1 MPKSDNKHYP
11 PSRLA
16 GLKPYKKGQSGNP
29 KGRPPTPPE
38 IKEALQGHSL
48 EAVNKAYDLMMNS
61 TNEMVQLKAT
71 EMFLSPF
78 VSKAAQKVDIDH
90 QVTHNM
96 SDLIAKMNA
105 SMAAV
110 GQDTEVIDVTPVENI
125 SPKKPDASL

>member
-1 MPKSDNKHYP
+1 MPKSDNKNYP
-11 PSRLA
+11 ASRLA

-38 IKEALQGHSL
+38 IKEALQGHSI

-71 EMFLSPF
+71 EMFLAPF
-78 VSKAAQKVDIDH
+78 VSKAAQKLDIDH

-110 GQDTEVIDVTPVENI
+110 EHKPEVIDVTPVVQE
-125 SPKKPDASL
+125 PKKHN